1 MEEIDLET
9 KSLKESNENQN
20 ESKRAPLWAFA
31 MHWPII
37 SGREATWGVLGAV
50 GLPLQISLQIDDSIA
65 SMTTALS
72 ASLGHFQN
80 NFEVKH
86 GLFKYFLY
94 TLGYLKLG
102 LDLLPKNWE
111 FRVFAKQAM
120 SKKLGLLRF
129 CQTCLVQKIGTYT
142 LYGPYLLHFGN
153 IQERHFWK
161 KIQNLHFDLWWRHKW
176 LIIYDVMLFLVQL
189 YIKWHKSRDVSS
201 VRNNV
206 ILAISPK
213 NPGSEL
219 GSFLTKNPG
228 QFFGHYSCW
237 IVFQEWRLLS
247 SRKIIFL
254 KFMTTF
260 SGKKS
265 FFFSRKDAYSFPMRE
280 HSSFKFKFLLVLF
293 EFLFLIK

>member
-102 LDLLPKNWE
+102 LDLLPKKWE

-142 LYGPYLLHFGN
+142 LYGQYLLHFGN
-153 IQERHFWK
+153 
-161 KIQNLHFDLWWRHKW
+161 
-176 LIIYDVMLFLVQL
+176 
-189 YIKWHKSRDVSS
+189 S
-201 VRNNV
+201 
-206 ILAISPK
+206 
-213 NPGSEL
+213 
-219 GSFLTKNPG
+219 
-228 QFFGHYSCW
+228 QF
-237 IVFQEWRLLS
+237 
-247 SRKIIFL
+247 
-254 KFMTTF
+254 
-260 SGKKS
+260 
-265 FFFSRKDAYSFPMRE
+265 
-280 HSSFKFKFLLVLF
+280 
-293 EFLFLIK
+293 